1 MPTVPSTN
9 NVVALNQP
17 QMRPTLVDNTYKMM
31 AAAELHQDNQ
41 PGPMAQ
47 LFIQRMQASISLD
60 RRNKGNDQSIIPG
73 AIQEANRIDK

>member
-31 AAAELHQDNQ
+31 AAAELHQAGMLFEDRAQ
-41 PGPMAQ
+41 PTKDAIAKGDMDPVGINSTD
-47 LFIQRMQASISLD
+47 F
-60 RRNKGNDQSIIPG
+60 NKAP
-73 AIQEANRIDK
+73 R